1 MITNLPE
8 FYPQFGVTEKLE
20 EKMEEIHDNFKHEK
34 LYANQKLDQDWT
46 KSLLILYHWIDGMT
60 YSNMSQEFNA
70 EPGDIFSNTT
80 KYGTLGH
87 TLSGRLLDFGKIK
100 FLLMN

>member
-34 LYANQKLDQDWT
+34 LYAEAEAGSRLDK
-46 KSLLILYHWIDGMT
+46 KSTNIT
-60 YSNMSQEFNA
+60 S
-70 EPGDIFSNTT
+70 
-80 KYGTLGH
+80 
-87 TLSGRLLDFGKIK
+87 LD
-100 FLLMN
+100 